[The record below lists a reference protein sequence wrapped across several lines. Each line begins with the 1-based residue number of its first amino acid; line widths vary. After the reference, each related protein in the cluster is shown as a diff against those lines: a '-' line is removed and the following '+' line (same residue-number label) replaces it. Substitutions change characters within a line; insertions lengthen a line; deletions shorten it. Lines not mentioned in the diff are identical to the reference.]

1 MRKKSSIYML
11 DFIMRSFLEKKYIMY
26 IYKKMSVFTFYR
38 IKVGDHVYIGSTKY
52 LPQRTWKHN
61 CDLHDARKLSIRLYS
76 VANELGIEELELEKL
91 EEIEFESTLE
101 ARKRERELMEFF
113 EADLNMRKP
122 YESREE
128 YLKRK
133 ARNQRDYNK
142 RKKKKEMLENVI
154 NAPAQPTDDN
164 EIIGES
170 VELSN

>member
-1 MRKKSSIYML
+1 
-11 DFIMRSFLEKKYIMY
+11 
-26 IYKKMSVFTFYR
+26 MSVFTFYR

-76 VANELGIEELELEKL
+76 CANELGIEELELEKL

-101 ARKRERELMEFF
+101 ARKRELELMLIHK
-113 EADLNMRKP
+113 ADLNMRKP

-133 ARNQRDYNK
+133 AKNQRDYKK
-142 RKKKKEMLENVI
+142 RKKEKEMLENGI
-154 NAPAQPTDDN
+154 DAPAQPTYNN

>member
-1 MRKKSSIYML
+1 
-11 DFIMRSFLEKKYIMY
+11 MRSFPEKKYIMY

-61 CDLHDARKLSIRLYS
+61 SDLHDARKLSIRLYS
-76 VANELGIEELELEKL
+76 CANELGIEELELEKL
-91 EEIEFESTLE
+91 EEIEFENSLE
-101 ARKRERELMEFF
+101 ARKREYELMLIHK
-113 EADLNMRKP
+113 ADLNMRKP
-122 YESREE
+122 YESRED

-133 ARNQRDYNK
+133 ARNQRDYKK
-142 RKKKKEMLENVI
+142 RQKEKEMLENGI
-154 NAPAQPTDDN
+154 DAPTKPTDDN

>member
-1 MRKKSSIYML
+1 
-11 DFIMRSFLEKKYIMY
+11 MRSFLEKKYIMY

-61 CDLHDARKLSIRLYS
+61 CDLHDARKLTIRLYS
-76 VANELGIEELELEKL
+76 CANELGIEELELEKL
-91 EEIEFESTLE
+91 EEVEFESTLE
-101 ARKRERELMEFF
+101 ARKRELELMLIHK
-113 EADLNMRKP
+113 ADLNMRKP
-122 YESREE
+122 YESRED

-133 ARNQRDYNK
+133 ARNQRDYKK
-142 RKKKKEMLENVI
+142 RQKEKEILENDI
-154 NAPAQPTDDN
+154 NAPTKSADDN